1 MMITTTTTEHQCKR
15 RTVMGENHWEGE
27 RGKKSALGCE
37 EPELYYI
44 CIYEEHVMKPTKCS
58 L

>member
-1 MMITTTTTEHQCKR
+1 
-15 RTVMGENHWEGE
+15 MGENHWEGE